1 MNIKKIS
8 LLFFSL
14 AGILFSRGQETEIG
28 TETVTVVKPY
38 SPTVSEVFKIKALP
52 RLDDSMVLKK
62 KQINYSIFSVPVA
75 STFTP
80 AKGRAAG
87 VQRAKPEKLFN
98 SYASV
103 ALGNFNNALVDFYT
117 SREIDRGNERL
128 DIGLNHFSSRGDID
142 ETPLDTD
149 FYNTDLYGH
158 YTKRDR
164 DFDWGA
170 RLGAGHRLYNWYGLP
185 QSITDPV
192 IIEGID
198 EQQQY
203 FNVEA
208 AGHLN
213 LEESVFRSAEILVR
227 RFWDE
232 LSSAEN
238 RLVFTSTLEFP
249 VTEEKLILSG
259 AVDYLGGSFEN
270 APLSEIQNQAG
281 IDYGFFQ
288 ASVSPSLV
296 ILRDNLT
303 LNLGANLFYGLDTE
317 LSDSNFY
324 IYPEVNASYRL
335 LDDVAIAYG
344 GVSGELRQ
352 NSFYNFTEE
361 NPFLAPALVIQPTDQ
376 QYNAYIGIK
385 GQLTPNVSYNLRG
398 SYAAENRVPLFKLT
412 PENTFRNDEKGY
424 YYGNSFELFYDDI
437 KTLGIFGELNIDVNR
452 NFSLGLNAEIYDYDT
467 ETDNPAW
474 NLPNIKGALTLDY
487 QIGEQWFLGANLFF
501 VGEREDLSSQVV
513 QNVPPEDFPA
523 TLVELDSFFDANAHL
538 GYRFNDQLSIFAK
551 ASNLANNQYQRW
563 ANFRV
568 QGLQLLA
575 GATYKF
581 DF

>member
-1 MNIKKIS
+1 MNIRKIS
-8 LLFFSL
+8 LLLFGL
-14 AGILFSRGQETEIG
+14 AGILCSRGQETEIG

-52 RLDDSMVLKK
+52 RLEDSMVLRK
-62 KQINYSIFSVPVA
+62 KQIKYSIFSVPVA

-87 VQRAKPEKLFN
+87 VQKAQPEKLFN

-128 DIGLNHFSSRGDID
+128 DIGLNHFSSRGDIE

-185 QSITDPV
+185 QNITDPV
-192 IIEGID
+192 VIQGID

-208 AGHLN
+208 EGHLN
-213 LEESVFRSAEILVR
+213 LEESVFRSAEILLR

-238 RLVFTSTLEFP
+238 RLVFNVSLEFP
-249 VTEEKLILSG
+249 VTEEKLVLKG
-259 AVDYLGGSFEN
+259 GVDYLGGSFEN
-270 APLSEIQNQAG
+270 APLNETQNQQG
-281 IDYGFFQ
+281 IDYGFLQ
-288 ASVSPSLV
+288 ARISPGLV

-303 LNLGANLFYGLDTE
+303 LNLGANLVYGLDTE

-352 NSFYNFTEE
+352 NSFYDFTEE
-361 NPFLAPALVIQPTDQ
+361 NPFLAPALQIQPTDQ
-376 QYNAYIGIK
+376 QYNAYIGLK
-385 GQLTPNVSYNLRG
+385 GQLTPNLSYNLRG

-412 PENTFRNDEKGY
+412 PENSFRDDEKGY
-424 YYGNSFELFYDDI
+424 YYGNSFELFYDDV
-437 KTLGIFGELNIDVNR
+437 KTLGIFGELHIDVNR
-452 NFSLGLNAEIYDYDT
+452 NFSLGINAEIYDYDT

-474 NLPNIKGALTLDY
+474 NLPNIKGALNLDY

-523 TLVELDSFFDANAHL
+523 TLVQLDSFFDANAHF
-538 GYRFNDQLSIFAK
+538 GYRFNEQLSIFAR